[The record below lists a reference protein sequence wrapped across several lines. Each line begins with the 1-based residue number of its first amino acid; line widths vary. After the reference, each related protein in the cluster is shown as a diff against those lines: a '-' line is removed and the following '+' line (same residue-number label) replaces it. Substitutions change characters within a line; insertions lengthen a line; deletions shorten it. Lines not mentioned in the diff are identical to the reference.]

1 MRITIPAG
9 ETRVNFSV
17 PVTVDGIFEGTETF
31 NMRLQTLSSAQALGV
46 EVGTQGTAIG
56 EIIDAGIPSIKLF
69 LTKCQH
75 TEQGDLCYHSFHT
88 AHTTNNADYNMFGS
102 MSCHHFC

>member
-31 NMRLQTLSSAQALGV
+31 NMSLQTLSSAEALEV
-46 EVGTQGTAIG
+46 EVGIQGTAIG
-56 EIIDAGIPSIKLF
+56 EIIDTGNYVAFSYICLSV
-69 LTKCQH
+69 
-75 TEQGDLCYHSFHT
+75 
-88 AHTTNNADYNMFGS
+88 
-102 MSCHHFC
+102 

>member
-1 MRITIPAG
+1 MTI
-9 ETRVNFSV
+9 
-17 PVTVDGIFEGTETF
+17 DGIFEGTETF
-31 NMRLQTLSSAQALGV
+31 DMTLQALSSARLLGV

-75 TEQGDLCYHSFHT
+75 TEQGTYVIIASIQHTLQIMLTIICLALCHAIISVEFI
-88 AHTTNNADYNMFGS
+88 
-102 MSCHHFC
+102 C